1 MEELI
6 KTHILDKVLG
16 ISGQINCNVQG
27 MKLTFKTVDLT
38 LGVTMTVHTMKMP
51 ALTVGV
57 SEQLKKNNINGKQ
70 NIQ

>member
-1 MEELI
+1 
-6 KTHILDKVLG
+6 
-16 ISGQINCNVQG
+16 

-57 SEQLKKNNINGKQ
+57 SEQLKKSNINGKQ